1 MSPYYYMHMQI
12 YTLQGLELF
21 HLGLAFLIII
31 IS

>member
-1 MSPYYYMHMQI
+1 MSSYYYMHMHI

-21 HLGLAFLIII
+21 HLGLAFLTIT